1 MSGPS
6 TRERSAM
13 RVLDFLWRQ
22 GPVNRVDVVRGT
34 SLSRAT
40 VSKLIGELQAEGLV
54 AERRESAPPAAAGR
68 IGRPPALLELNP
80 EIGAVGGVDFGHSS
94 VRVGIADLA
103 GRLIAETGHELDVDN
118 QAERAIGLAVSS
130 IEALIAD
137 SDLARDR
144 LLGVGA
150 AISAPVLR
158 DSGSL
163 ADAGILP
170 GWSAIS
176 PKLELERR
184 LGVPVQVG
192 NDANL
197 GALAEV
203 RAGAARGASNVVYL
217 MLSSGI
223 GGGLVLDGSL
233 FTGHSGMTG
242 ELGHVIVDPG
252 GRVCRCGNR
261 GCLETV
267 AGAERLLDRLRP
279 LHGQDVTL
287 AAAAQLE
294 RDGDDGC
301 RRLFGQAGQAVGRV
315 AGTICNLVNP
325 ELVIVGGD
333 LIVAGD
339 TLVDG
344 VREGL
349 RATSIPAVL
358 RDLRVVAATL
368 GDRAELL
375 GAIGLAIAE
384 ADVAAVARR

>member
-1 MSGPS
+1 MSGS
-6 TRERSAM
+6 GTRERSAM
-13 RVLDFLWRQ
+13 RVLDFLWRE
-22 GPVNRVDVVRGT
+22 GPVNRVDVVRAT

-40 VSKLIGELQAEGLV
+40 VSKLIGELQADGLV
-54 AERRESAPPAAAGR
+54 AERREPGPAPAAGR

-80 EIGAVGGVDFGHSS
+80 VIGAVGGVDFGHSS

-103 GRLIAETGHELDVDN
+103 GTLIAETGHELDVDN
-118 QAERAIGLAVSS
+118 QAQRAIELAVSS
-130 IEALIAD
+130 LEALIAE
-137 SDLARDR
+137 SEVARDR

-170 GWSAIS
+170 GWDTIS
-176 PKLELERR
+176 PRAELERR
-184 LGVPVQVG
+184 LGLPVQVG

-217 MLSSGI
+217 MLSAGI
-223 GGGLVLDGSL
+223 GGGLVLNGSP
-233 FTGHSGMTG
+233 FTGHSGMAG

-261 GCLETV
+261 GCLETI
-267 AGAERLLDRLRP
+267 AGAQRLLERLRP
-279 LHGQDVTL
+279 RHGQDVTL
-287 AAAAQLE
+287 GQAAELA
-294 RDGDDGC
+294 RGGDEGC
-301 RRLFGQAGQAVGRV
+301 RMLFSEAGHAVGRV

-333 LIVAGD
+333 LIVAGE

-344 VREGL
+344 VRQGL
-349 RATSIPAVL
+349 TATSIPAVQ

-375 GAIGLAIAE
+375 GAIGLAITE
-384 ADVAAVARR
+384 ADVASIARR